1 VINRV
6 KMCPDGPEFS
16 ELVQG
21 YWRMQE
27 WQQTAQESLSFAKQ
41 HVELG
46 LTTVDHAHL
55 YGGAQRCE
63 ELFGAALRLDPSFR
77 HKIEI
82 ISKCGIELVEQNPG
96 QVNHYDSS
104 SSTIS
109 HSVDT
114 SLSRLGI
121 DHLDVLLIHR
131 PDWLMNVDQ
140 IAVTFAQLIEAG
152 KVLHFGVSNFTPSQF
167 SLLQSR
173 LPHSLV
179 TNQVEINPLN
189 FDVVADGTL
198 DQLQQARVRPMAWSC
213 LAGGRLFSGESK
225 QISRLTKVFKEIA
238 QELGSMSID
247 QVIYAWVM
255 RLPSKPVAIIGS
267 GNIERIKSAAESTKL
282 ELSQEQWYRVW
293 VAAKGYPVP

>member
-1 VINRV
+1 MINRV
-6 KMCPDGPEFS
+6 KMSPDGPEFS

-27 WQQTAQESLSFAKQ
+27 WQRTPQESLSFAKQ

-46 LTTVDHAHL
+46 LTTVDHAHV
-55 YGGAQRCE
+55 YGGAPSCE

-82 ISKCGIELVEQNPG
+82 VSKCGIELVDQNSG

-104 SSTIS
+104 GAAINR
-109 HSVDT
+109 SVDM
-114 SLSRLGI
+114 SLSRLAI
-121 DHLDVLLIHR
+121 EHLDVLLIHR

-140 IAVTFAQLIEAG
+140 IAEIFAQLIEAG

-189 FDVVADGTL
+189 FDVVDDGTL
-198 DQLQQARVRPMAWSC
+198 DQLQQARIHPMAWSC
-213 LAGGRLFSGESK
+213 LGGGRLFSGESE
-225 QISRLTKVFKEIA
+225 QISRLTNVIKEIA
-238 QELGSMSID
+238 RELGGVSID

-267 GNIERIKSAAESTKL
+267 GNIERIKSAAESTRL

-293 VAAKGYPVP
+293 VASKGFGVP

>member
-1 VINRV
+1 
-6 KMCPDGPEFS
+6 MCPGGPEFS

-46 LTTVDHAHL
+46 LTTVDHAHV
-55 YGGAQRCE
+55 YGGAPSCE
-63 ELFGAALRLDPSFR
+63 ELFGAALRLDPTFR
-77 HKIEI
+77 DKIEI
-82 ISKCGIELVEQNPG
+82 VSKCGIELRDQSSG

-104 SSTIS
+104 AAAINL
-109 HSVDT
+109 SVNR
-114 SLSRLGI
+114 SLSRLGVEQ
-121 DHLDVLLIHR
+121 LDALLIHR

-140 IAVTFAQLIEAG
+140 IGETFAELIEAG
-152 KVLHFGVSNFTPSQF
+152 KVLHFGVSNFTPSQY

-173 LPHSLV
+173 LPDSLI

-189 FDVVADGTL
+189 FSVVDDGTL

-213 LAGGRLFSGESK
+213 LAGGDIFSGDSE
-225 QISRLTKVFKEIA
+225 QVTRLTNVFKEIA
-238 QELGSMSID
+238 IELGGVPID

-255 RLPSKPVAIIGS
+255 CLPSKPVAIIGS
-267 GNIERIKSAAESTKL
+267 GNIERIKSAAESIRL
-282 ELSQEQWYRVW
+282 NLSQEQWYRVW
-293 VAAKGYPVP
+293 VAAKGHGVA